1 MFLTKR
7 GIKME
12 VNHPATLSKEFWQRL
27 EAERHDISYRNPI
40 PKPLVKVVV
49 KEVKKVPE
57 RIKKIYFHAGRYA
70 AGERDRLATQAHA
83 EFEKLEA

>member
-49 KEVKKVPE
+49 KEVKKVSE
-57 RIKKIYFHAGRYA
+57 RIKSIYFHAGRYA
-70 AGERDRLATQAHA
+70 AGDRDRLATQANA
-83 EFEKLEA
+83 EFEKLES